1 MYKLQLIGV
10 FLGWWLWCMF
20 ASWVPI
26 YIFDA
31 MINSTQLEVVVFS
44 TVVAEVSTA
53 IAWSEMQKFRVSKY
67 LF

>member
-1 MYKLQLIGV
+1 
-10 FLGWWLWCMF
+10 MF